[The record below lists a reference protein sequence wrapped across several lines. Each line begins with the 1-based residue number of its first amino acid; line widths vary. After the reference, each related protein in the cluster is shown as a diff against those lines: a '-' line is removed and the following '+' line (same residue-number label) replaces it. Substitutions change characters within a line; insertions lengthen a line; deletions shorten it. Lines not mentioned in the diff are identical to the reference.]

1 MRNIA
6 KATVTIDAPAARVW
20 DALVN
25 PKTIKQY
32 MFGTDVVS
40 DWKKGGSITWKGEF
54 QGKKYEDKGT
64 ILEIEPE
71 RKLRYTHVSN
81 LSGGEEHTVA
91 IDLSP
96 RGRQTVVSLSQD
108 NNATEEARKHSE
120 KNWEMML
127 EGLKK
132 IVESS
137 NDHTRV

>member
-1 MRNIA
+1 MGNIA

-64 ILEIEPE
+64 ILEIERE
-71 RKLRYTHVSN
+71 RKLRYTHTSN
-81 LSGGEEHTVA
+81 LSPGEEHTVA
-91 IDLSP
+91 IDLAP
-96 RGRQTVVSLSQD
+96 RGKQTVVSLSQD
-108 NNATEEARKHSE
+108 NNATEEARQHSE

-127 EGLKK
+127 AGLKK

-137 NDHTRV
+137 NGHTRV